1 MAEHPDDGR
10 IIETRG
16 RDTAVVTTH
25 HQPVDA
31 VDEGDRAGLDAARSR
46 YGGLDVPASL
56 AGTLVALAMLLLL
69 AGLASAAFGVL
80 AFNTETTDLAGN
92 VEELTLGALIA
103 AGVVIFLAFV
113 IGGWSAGR
121 MSRYNGALNGSMV
134 AVWFVVLMVI
144 LAILG
149 VVAGDTYNLF
159 DNLRVAEA
167 SLPNWFSTD
176 DVTTGALVELS
187 RLRRGDDHR
196 RDPRR
201 HLGHAL
207 APQGRSHDRRR
218 GGACR
223 QRDNGR
229 RRRERL
235 RESAGRARWR
245 SRRSAKDWSGSGSIE
260 ARGSCFWRSPARTT
274 R

>member
-1 MAEHPDDGR
+1 MSEHSDEDR
-10 IIETRG
+10 IIETRD

-31 VDEGDRAGLDAARSR
+31 VDDGDRAGLDAARSR

-56 AGTLVALAMLLLL
+56 AGMLVALAMLLLL

-80 AFNTETTDLAGN
+80 AFNTEGTDLAGN

-103 AGVVIFLAFV
+103 AGVVIFLAFL

-121 MSRYNGALNGSMV
+121 MSRYNGAFNGFMV
-134 AVWFVVLMVI
+134 AVWFVILMVI

-149 VVAGDTYNLF
+149 AVAGDTYNLF

-176 DVTTGALVELS
+176 DVTTGAIVSSLAFALVMILGAILGGIWGT
-187 RLRRGDDHR
+187 RLHR
-196 RDPRR
+196 RADRTIVGGTERPVTETTVVDR
-201 HLGHAL
+201 HTH
-207 APQGRSHDRRR
+207 
-218 GGACR
+218 
-223 QRDNGR
+223 
-229 RRRERL
+229 
-235 RESAGRARWR
+235 
-245 SRRSAKDWSGSGSIE
+245 
-260 ARGSCFWRSPARTT
+260 
-274 R
+274 

>member
-1 MAEHPDDGR
+1 MAEHPDEER

-31 VDEGDRAGLDAARSR
+31 ADDGDRTGLDAARSR

-56 AGTLVALAMLLLL
+56 AGMLVGLAMLLLL

-103 AGVVIFLAFV
+103 AGVVIFLAFL

-121 MSRYNGALNGSMV
+121 MSRYNGALNGFMV
-134 AVWFVVLMVI
+134 AVWFVILMVI

-159 DNLRVAEA
+159 DNMRVAEA

-176 DVTTGALVELS
+176 DVTTGAIVSSLAFAVVMIVGAILGGIWGT
-187 RLRRGDDHR
+187 RLHR
-196 RDPRR
+196 R
-201 HLGHAL
+201 A
-207 APQGRSHDRRR
+207 DRTIV
-218 GGACR
+218 GGA
-223 QRDNGR
+223 
-229 RRRERL
+229 ERAVT
-235 RESAGRARWR
+235 ETAVV
-245 SRRSAKDWSGSGSIE
+245 D
-260 ARGSCFWRSPARTT
+260 RTT
-274 R
+274 D

>member
-176 DVTTGALVELS
+176 DVTTGALVSSVAFAGVMIIGAILGGIWGT
-187 RLRRGDDHR
+187 RLHR
-196 RDPRR
+196 K
-201 HLGHAL
+201 A
-207 APQGRSHDRRR
+207 DRTIV
-218 GGACR
+218 GGA
-223 QRDNGR
+223 
-229 RRRERL
+229 ERAVS
-235 RESAGRARWR
+235 E
-245 SRRSAKDWSGSGSIE
+245 
-260 ARGSCFWRSPARTT
+260 TT
-274 R
+274 VVDGGNV